1 MKMNS
6 SLPIKVSH
14 NCLFVIIGHMKK
26 VKHEIS
32 FLKNK
37 ADEQKLMKDA
47 EIKDLENEIRW
58 FKNESQKL
66 NETYQLQ
73 EKEIRMMKNKKSTVK
88 DDTKFLKDQVKG

>member
-1 MKMNS
+1 
-6 SLPIKVSH
+6 
-14 NCLFVIIGHMKK
+14 MKK

-88 DDTKFLKDQVKG
+88 DDTKFLKDQAKG

>member
-1 MKMNS
+1 
-6 SLPIKVSH
+6 
-14 NCLFVIIGHMKK
+14 MKK